1 MALQGWKKVVVI
13 GVALVVV
20 VSTPFLWLL
29 DGPETGQFVGASVQA
44 AAGVLALLWAILRR
58 PEHGPTDTVN
68 FTGDAQ
74 TEDGGAA
81 ITGIR
86 RPGGDGEGAA
96 TAETTGKSTAKGG
109 GSVR

>member
-1 MALQGWKKVVVI
+1 M
-13 GVALVVV
+13 
-20 VSTPFLWLL
+20 
-29 DGPETGQFVGASVQA
+29 GASVQA

-109 GSVR
+109 GSRSVSGIDYSE